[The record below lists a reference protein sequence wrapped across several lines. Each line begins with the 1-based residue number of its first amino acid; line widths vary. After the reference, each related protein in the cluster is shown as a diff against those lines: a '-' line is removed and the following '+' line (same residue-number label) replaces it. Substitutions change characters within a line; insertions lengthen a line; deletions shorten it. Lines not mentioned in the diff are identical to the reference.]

1 MRLLLTA
8 VMCSLASAAG
18 LAQEVGDPQAGFAY
32 ASEHCVQ
39 CHAIERNQF
48 GSPFYEAP
56 PFEEIANIR
65 GMSDIALLSF
75 FQTSHEL
82 MPNFIVPASD
92 VRDLI
97 AYIRSLK
104 D

>member
-1 MRLLLTA
+1 MRSLLAALILSQVTA
-8 VMCSLASAAG
+8 AAW
-18 LAQEVGDPQAGFAY
+18 AQEVGDPLAGFAY
-32 ASEHCVQ
+32 ASAHCVE
-39 CHAIERNQF
+39 CHAVGRNEF
-48 GSPFYEAP
+48 GSPVYEAP
-56 PFEEIANIR
+56 PFEEIANTR
-65 GMSDIALLSF
+65 GVSEVALLSF